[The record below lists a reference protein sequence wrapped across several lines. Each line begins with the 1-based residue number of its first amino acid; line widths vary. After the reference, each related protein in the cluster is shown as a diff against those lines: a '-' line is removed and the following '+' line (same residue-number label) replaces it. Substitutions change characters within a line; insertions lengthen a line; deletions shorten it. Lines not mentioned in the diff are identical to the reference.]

1 MEEILCQL
9 VFLNIIMLGLMYDEL
24 LSSITDQIDNYVKKR
39 YFMALSGPPA
49 SGKST
54 ISEKLKSDLNTK
66 GYETSILQMDGFHY
80 DDQILKE
87 KKLLLKKGAPETF
100 DVMGL
105 INFVSRL
112 QKEDEVVIPIFDRS
126 LELSRSSA
134 VIISKSTKVIIVE
147 GNYILLNSYPWCEL
161 HKFFNTTVM
170 INCEK
175 KILEKRLIERWK
187 NFNLPKE
194 EIDEKVYKNDLPN
207 GVNVLKNSIKADYI
221 LEN

>member
-1 MEEILCQL
+1 MSGLTYDQL
-9 VFLNIIMLGLMYDEL
+9 IISVID
-24 LSSITDQIDNYVKKR
+24 SIDKNDKNR
-39 YFMALSGPPA
+39 YFIALSGPPA

-54 ISEKLKSDLNTK
+54 ISENLAKDLSAK
-66 GYETSILQMDGFHY
+66 GYNSSILQMDGFHY
-80 DDQILKE
+80 DDLILKE
-87 KKLLLKKGAPETF
+87 KKLLSKKGAPETF

-112 QKEDEVVIPIFDRS
+112 HKEDEVVIPIFDRS

-134 VIISKSTKVIIVE
+134 VIISKNTKVIIVE
-147 GNYILLNSYPWCEL
+147 GNYVLLNSYPWSEL

-175 KILEKRLIERWK
+175 KILEKRLIERWE
-187 NFNLPKE
+187 NFNLPKK
-194 EIDEKVYKNDLPN
+194 EIDEKVNKNDLPN
-207 GVNVLKNSIKADYI
+207 GVNVLKNSIGAEYI

>member
-1 MEEILCQL
+1 MSGLTYDQL
-9 VFLNIIMLGLMYDEL
+9 LISVTDNIDKN
-24 LSSITDQIDNYVKKR
+24 DKKR
-39 YFMALSGPPA
+39 YFIALSGPPA

-54 ISEKLKSDLNTK
+54 ISENLAKDLSAK
-66 GYETSILQMDGFHY
+66 GYNSSILQMDGFHF
-80 DDQILKE
+80 DDLILKE
-87 KKLLLKKGAPETF
+87 KKLLSKKGAPETF

-112 QKEDEVVIPIFDRS
+112 HKEDEVVIPIFDRS

-134 VIISKSTKVIIVE
+134 VIISKNTKVIIVE
-147 GNYILLNSYPWCEL
+147 GNYVLLNSYPWSEL

-170 INCEK
+170 IHCEK
-175 KILEKRLIERWK
+175 KILEKRLIERWE
-187 NFNLPKE
+187 NFNLPKK

-207 GVNVLKNSIKADYI
+207 GVNVLKNSIGAEYI

>member
-1 MEEILCQL
+1 MLDLIYDQL
-9 VFLNIIMLGLMYDEL
+9 LI
-24 LSSITDQIDNYVKKR
+24 SITERIDNDDKNR
-39 YFMALSGPPA
+39 YFIALSGPPA

-54 ISEKLKSDLNTK
+54 ISEKLANDLRAKEYNS
-66 GYETSILQMDGFHY
+66 SILQMDGFHY
-80 DDQILKE
+80 DDLILKE

-134 VIISKSTKVIIVE
+134 VIISKNTKVIIVE

>member
-1 MEEILCQL
+1 M
-9 VFLNIIMLGLMYDEL
+9 
-24 LSSITDQIDNYVKKR
+24 SITERIDNDYKNR
-39 YFMALSGPPA
+39 YFIALSGPPA

-54 ISEKLKSDLNTK
+54 ISEKLANDLSAKDYN
-66 GYETSILQMDGFHY
+66 TSILQMDGFHY
-80 DDQILKE
+80 DDLILKE

-134 VIISKSTKVIIVE
+134 VIISKNTKVIIVE
-147 GNYILLNSYPWCEL
+147 GNYVLLNSYPWREL

-170 INCEK
+170 INCGK
-175 KILEKRLIERWK
+175 KILEKRLIERWE

-207 GVNVLKNSIKADYI
+207 GVNVLKNSIKAEYI

>member
-1 MEEILCQL
+1 MSILSYDQL
-9 VFLNIIMLGLMYDEL
+9 IISVSDH
-24 LSSITDQIDNYVKKR
+24 IDNDDKNR
-39 YFMALSGPPA
+39 YFIALSGPPA

-54 ISEKLKSDLNTK
+54 ISENLAKDLSAK
-66 GYETSILQMDGFHY
+66 GYNSSILQMDGFHY
-80 DDQILKE
+80 DDLILKE
-87 KKLLLKKGAPETF
+87 KNLLSKKGAPETF

-112 QKEDEVVIPIFDRS
+112 HKEDEVVIPIFDRS

-134 VIISKSTKVIIVE
+134 VIISKNTKVIIVE
-147 GNYILLNSYPWCEL
+147 GNYVLLNSYPWSEL

-175 KILEKRLIERWK
+175 KILEKRLIERWE
-187 NFNLPKE
+187 NFNLPKK

-207 GVNVLKNSIKADYI
+207 GVNVLKNSIGAEYT

>member
-1 MEEILCQL
+1 MSGLTYDQL
-9 VFLNIIMLGLMYDEL
+9 II
-24 LSSITDQIDNYVKKR
+24 SVTDHIDNNNKTR
-39 YFMALSGPPA
+39 YFIALSGRPA

-54 ISEKLKSDLNTK
+54 ISENLAKDLSAK
-66 GYETSILQMDGFHY
+66 GYNSSILQMDGFHF
-80 DDQILKE
+80 DDLILKE
-87 KKLLLKKGAPETF
+87 KKLLSKKGAPETF

-112 QKEDEVVIPIFDRS
+112 HKEDEVVIPIFDRS

-134 VIISKSTKVIIVE
+134 VIISKNTKVIIVE
-147 GNYILLNSYPWCEL
+147 GNYVLLNSYPWSEL

-175 KILEKRLIERWK
+175 KILEKRLIERWE
-187 NFNLPKE
+187 NFNLPKK

-207 GVNVLKNSIKADYI
+207 GVNVLKNSIGAEYI

>member
-1 MEEILCQL
+1 MSGLTYDQL
-9 VFLNIIMLGLMYDEL
+9 LISVTDNIDKN
-24 LSSITDQIDNYVKKR
+24 DKKR

-54 ISEKLKSDLNTK
+54 ISENLAKDLSAK
-66 GYETSILQMDGFHY
+66 GYNSSILQMDGFHY
-80 DDQILKE
+80 DDLILKE
-87 KKLLLKKGAPETF
+87 KNLLSKKGAPETF

-112 QKEDEVVIPIFDRS
+112 HKEDEVIIPIFDRS

-134 VIISKSTKVIIVE
+134 VIISKNTKVIIVE
-147 GNYILLNSYPWCEL
+147 GNYVLLNSYPWSEL

-175 KILEKRLIERWK
+175 KILEKRLIERWE
-187 NFNLPKE
+187 NFNLPKK

-207 GVNVLKNSIKADYI
+207 GVNVLKNSIGAEYI